1 MFILQIIILIYIV
14 LIIYNTIELQKYN
27 INGLLLKVNDTTELI
42 SNLKKLN
49 PIIYYNKSF
58 SSFTYESLVNEKPAY
73 LIVDGENILSIK
85 SFKEEE
91 QLYIFKNNNIVKSF
105 NLKERIPFKM
115 DILNDYNLLF
125 PINYSLSI
133 FKGETIVSLQR
144 CPHNYNIIGIVEGET
159 TFFLFNPK
167 HKNDILN
174 KDNNEIKKWGHKI
187 VLEEN
192 DILFIPTNWY
202 YIQEVKE
209 ACIQYHIDADTYF
222 TFIPNFF
229 K

>member
-91 QLYIFKNNNIVKSF
+91 QLYIFKNNNIIKSF

-133 FKGETIVSLQR
+133 FKGETIALKETLDVSNLKLQR
-144 CPHNYNIIGIVEGET
+144 SPNSGHSSY
-159 TFFLFNPK
+159 F
-167 HKNDILN
+167 
-174 KDNNEIKKWGHKI
+174 IK
-187 VLEEN
+187 E
-192 DILFIPTNWY
+192 
-202 YIQEVKE
+202 
-209 ACIQYHIDADTYF
+209 
-222 TFIPNFF
+222 
-229 K
+229 